1 MNKKLYKIPLKLTGD
16 RLLFIVITWVFS
28 VTLTVFLDF
37 IAGGN
42 SKTVGIYYSIATSI
56 PYLMLIYYEAFDI
69 GLRERN
75 VKSASMKNAFSYC
88 IIWQIPSLII
98 FALYLLS
105 FITPINTL
113 AVSGIFGG
121 IWLAPFIGPRGVSIV
136 SESSNILQFIIF
148 MALEWGF
155 FLVSYY
161 LGIKDILLIKPKK
174 KKSSGSF
181 KK

>member
-1 MNKKLYKIPLKLTGD
+1 MNKNLYKLPLKLTGN

-28 VTLTVFLDF
+28 ITLTVVLDF
-37 IAGGN
+37 LTGGSN
-42 SKTVGIYYSIATSI
+42 IGIYYSIVTAI

-75 VKSASMKNAFSYC
+75 KETASMKNAFLYC
-88 IIWQIPSLII
+88 LFWQIPSII
-98 FALYLLS
+98 FFVIYLLS
-105 FITPINTL
+105 FISSIPTL
-113 AVSGIFGG
+113 AVSGPFGG
-121 IWLAPFIGPRGVSIV
+121 IWLAPFIGPRGVSV
-136 SESSNILQFIIF
+136 SNTANTIQFIIF

-161 LGIKDILLIKPKK
+161 MGRKDIVLIKPKK
-174 KKSSGSF
+174 KKSTGSM

>member
-1 MNKKLYKIPLKLTGD
+1 MNKNLYKLPLKLTGN

-28 VTLTVFLDF
+28 ITLTVVLDF
-37 IAGGN
+37 LTGGSN
-42 SKTVGIYYSIATSI
+42 IGIYYSIVTAI

-75 VKSASMKNAFSYC
+75 KETASMKNAFLYC
-88 IIWQIPSLII
+88 LFWQIPSLIFFVI
-98 FALYLLS
+98 YLLS
-105 FITPINTL
+105 FITSIPTL
-113 AVSGIFGG
+113 AVSGPFGG
-121 IWLAPFIGPRGVSIV
+121 IWLAPFMGPRWMPDKEFANLI
-136 SESSNILQFIIF
+136 QFIIF

-161 LGIKDILLIKPKK
+161 MGMKDIVLIKPKK
-174 KKSSGSF
+174 KKSTGSM